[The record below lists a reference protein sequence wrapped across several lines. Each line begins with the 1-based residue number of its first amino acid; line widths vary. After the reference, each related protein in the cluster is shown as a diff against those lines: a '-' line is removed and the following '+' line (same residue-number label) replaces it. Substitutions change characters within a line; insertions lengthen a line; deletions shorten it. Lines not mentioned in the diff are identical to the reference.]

1 MVYCAFEYLTCF
13 TFYISFQLH
22 EAVIISSCVIYF
34 SYTMWHFFCYQPD
47 RASFIFSV
55 YFFARQQKHSPQM
68 VIFYWEWE
76 SWGSEDELW
85 YLLFFQVIKQQ
96 PPLELCWAT
105 LRMMRDPPEYII
117 KCLLIPSKRVWMYNK
132 QKTSNTPRYP

>member
-1 MVYCAFEYLTCF
+1 MRLLLYPAV
-13 TFYISFQLH
+13 SFIL
-22 EAVIISSCVIYF
+22 ATPRGI
-34 SYTMWHFFCYQPD
+34 FFCYQPD

-76 SWGSEDELW
+76 SWGSDDELW

-96 PPLELCWAT
+96 DKKTLE
-105 LRMMRDPPEYII
+105 
-117 KCLLIPSKRVWMYNK
+117 
-132 QKTSNTPRYP
+132 